1 MRKSTS
7 VIIVAIA
14 VASMSIAL
22 ADAAPAGKAQPNR
35 IRIEYVSPK
44 NPAHQMLYDMIKEYR
59 VLETLQ
65 QIFSPVRLPRDL
77 TIKTL
82 GCDGLS
88 DSWYETDDSVPTVHI
103 CYELLQDLLQTAPT
117 ETTPAGITRH
127 DAVVGQL
134 LFWASHEVGHAVF
147 DIFQV
152 PIFGREE
159 DAADQFAGYILLQFG
174 KGQAR
179 EFVGGAVYGFS
190 ELVNEYKKNPE
201 LKKRLEKYSGVHGLP
216 EQRFYNLLCLAYG
229 ANSTEFAD
237 VVDKG
242 YLPKSRADN
251 CEYEFQT
258 FQSAWRREIKPHI
271 DLNMA
276 KAVLDT
282 TWLPQSSAQP
292 APRR

>member
-1 MRKSTS
+1 MRKSMS
-7 VIIVAIA
+7 LIIVAIA
-14 VASMSIAL
+14 VASMSSILTA
-22 ADAAPAGKAQPNR
+22 AAPTGKAQPNR

-44 NPAHQMLYDMIKEYR
+44 NPAHQMLYDMLKERR

-65 QIFSPVRLPRDL
+65 QIFSPLRLPKNL

-88 DSWYETDDSVPTVHI
+88 DSWYETDDSVPTVHV
-103 CYELLQDLLQTAPT
+103 CYELLQDILQTAPT
-117 ETTPAGITRH
+117 ETTPAGVTPH

-134 LFWASHEVGHAVF
+134 LFWVSHEVGHAVF
-147 DIFQV
+147 DIFEV

-159 DAADQFAGYILLQFG
+159 DAADQFAGYILLHFG
-174 KGQAR
+174 KDQAR
-179 EFVGGAVYGFS
+179 RFVGGAVYGFN
-190 ELVNEYKKNPE
+190 ELVNEYKQNPE

-229 ANSTEFAD
+229 ANPTEFAD
-237 VVDKG
+237 VVENG

-258 FQSAWRREIKPHI
+258 FQSAWRREIRPHI

-276 KAVLDT
+276 KAVMDM

-292 APRR
+292 VRR